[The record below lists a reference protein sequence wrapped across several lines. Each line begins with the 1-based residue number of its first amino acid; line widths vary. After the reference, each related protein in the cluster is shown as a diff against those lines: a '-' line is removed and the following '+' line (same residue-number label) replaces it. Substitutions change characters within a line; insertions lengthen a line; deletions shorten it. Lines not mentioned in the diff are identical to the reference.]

1 MKTIS
6 VKLPGKPPVTLAAS
20 GFCSPCEAATLQ
32 AQTAAVQKTYENNEL
47 FAAGEERDAPNEVA
61 WSGEIG
67 FESQFTGDGRY
78 INNGALRWDE
88 AQMPMPL
95 RWAPTDVGAHG
106 GAVVVGLITEMAVK
120 DGKVLAKGFIDSATE
135 YGAQVVEGLRSGLIK
150 GVSMDLDEM
159 SFEVR
164 VKQELI
170 DEVNAE
176 LNAMMSD
183 EPVEASD
190 EPIDVANGEKPDE
203 NGYTK
208 VYEQKAMEEVMYVT
222 DALVRAATLV
232 DIPAFKNAYVALDDE
247 TAVTAAAPKSIVAA
261 APLAPT
267 QTWFADPKLDGPTP
281 LTFTKDGRVFG
292 HIALWGTC
300 HTGFTQ
306 TCVTAPTSHT
316 GYALFRTG
324 ALITAEGTE
333 VAVGRITMD
342 TGHAALGLAA
352 APAAAHY
359 DNTGNAVADVSAGED
374 VHGIWVAG
382 ALRSTV
388 TDEQLRALR
397 SSPMSGD
404 WRTSGG
410 NLELVSV
417 LAVNLPGF
425 PVPRVTAMVASGRT
439 ASLIRPTE
447 VPIVED
453 QEKAPTAVES
463 FAKTAQKIRR
473 AQWAKKVGE

>member
-1 MKTIS
+1 MKTIT
-6 VKLPGKPPVTLAAS
+6 VKLPGTPPVTLAAS
-20 GFCSPCEAATLQ
+20 GFCSPCEAAKLQ
-32 AQTAAVQKTYENNEL
+32 AQTAAVQETFQIK
-47 FAAGEERDAPNEVA
+47 AGGGGDMGTPTEVR
-61 WSGEIG
+61 WSGLLG
-67 FESQFTGDGRY
+67 FENQFTGDGRY
-78 INNGALRWDE
+78 INRGALRWH
-88 AQMPMPL
+88 ASQLPMPL
-95 RWAPTDVGAHG
+95 RWTPSDVGSHG
-106 GAVVVGLITEMAVK
+106 GAVVVGLIETLEVREN
-120 DGKVLAKGFIDSATE
+120 GEVWGTGFIDYSTE
-135 YGAQVVEGLRSGLIK
+135 EGFRVTEGLRSGLFK

-159 SFEVR
+159 SFEIR
-164 VKQELI
+164 VKA
-170 DEVNAE
+170 EVLAAHEAAIAE
-176 LNAMMSD
+176 IEYAI
-183 EPVEASD
+183 E
-190 EPIDVANGEKPDE
+190 NGEEVPEPPKEEPDP
-203 NGYTK
+203 NGYVK
-208 VYEQKAMEEVMYVT
+208 VYEQKALEEVMYVT
-222 DALVRAATLV
+222 SALVRAATIV
-232 DIPAFKNAYVALDDE
+232 DIPAFKDAYVKLDDIDDKVE
-247 TAVTAAAPKSIVAA
+247 KVYKTDRAITAAAPI
-261 APLAPT
+261 APASE
-267 QTWFADPKLDGPTP
+267 WFTDPKLDGATP

-300 HTGFTQ
+300 HTGFVN
-306 TCVTAPTSHT
+306 TCVTAPPSMT

-324 ALITAEGTE
+324 ALITAEGDE

-342 TGHAALGLAA
+342 TGHAALELAA

-374 VHGIWVAG
+374 AHGIWVAG

-453 QEKAPTAVES
+453 QVKAPTAVES
-463 FAKTAQKIRR
+463 FAKAAQKARR
-473 AQWAKKVGE
+473 AVLAKKVGE

>member
-1 MKTIS
+1 MKTIT
-6 VKLPGKPPVTLAAS
+6 VKLPGQAPATLAAS
-20 GFCSPCEAATLQ
+20 GFCSPCEAAKLQ
-32 AQTAAVQKTYENNEL
+32 AQTAAVQKTYQNDG
-47 FAAGEERDAPNEVA
+47 GETGTPSEIR
-61 WSGEIG
+61 WSGPLG
-67 FESQFTGDGRY
+67 FENEFTGDGRY
-78 INNGALRWDE
+78 INRGALRWE
-88 AQMPMPL
+88 TAQLPMPL

-106 GAVVVGLITEMAVK
+106 GAMVVGLIETLEVREN
-120 DGKVLAKGFIDSATE
+120 GEVWGTGFIDYSTDE
-135 YGAQVVEGLRSGLIK
+135 GYKVVEGLRSGLYK

-159 SFEVR
+159 SFEIR
-164 VKQELI
+164 VKA
-170 DEVNAE
+170 EVLAAMEKEIAE
-176 LNAMMSD
+176 IEYAI
-183 EPVEASD
+183 E
-190 EPIDVANGEKPDE
+190 NGEEIPEPPKEEADP
-203 NGYTK
+203 NGYVK
-208 VYEQKAMEEVMYVT
+208 VYEQKALEEVMYVT
-222 DALVRAATLV
+222 SALVRAATIV
-232 DIPAFKNAYVALDDE
+232 DIPAFKNAYVKLDDIDDKVE
-247 TAVTAAAPKSIVAA
+247 QISSDRSITAA
-261 APLAPT
+261 APLAPVSA
-267 QTWFADPKLDGPTP
+267 WFADPKMDGPTP
-281 LTFTKDGRVFG
+281 LTFTADGRVFG

-300 HTGFTQ
+300 HTGFAN
-306 TCVTAPTSHT
+306 TCVTAPPSHT
-316 GYALFRTG
+316 NYALFRTG

-342 TGHAALGLAA
+342 TGHAALSLSA

-374 VHGIWVAG
+374 AHGIWVAG
-382 ALRSTV
+382 ALRSSV

-453 QEKAPTAVES
+453 KPKVPTAVET
-463 FAKTAQKIRR
+463 FVNATKKIRR
-473 AQWAKKVGE
+473 AQWAEKVGK

>member
-1 MKTIS
+1 MKTIT
-6 VKLPGKPPVTLAAS
+6 VKLPGTPPVTLAAS
-20 GFCSPCEAATLQ
+20 GSCSPCEAAKLQ
-32 AQTAAVQKTYENNEL
+32 AQTAAVQETYQNN
-47 FAAGEERDAPNEVA
+47 AGGGGEMGTPTEIR
-61 WSGEIG
+61 WSGPLG
-67 FESQFTGDGRY
+67 FESEFTGDGRY
-78 INNGALRWDE
+78 INRGALRWE
-88 AQMPMPL
+88 ASQLPMPL
-95 RWAPTDVGAHG
+95 RWAPTDVGSHG
-106 GAVVVGLITEMAVK
+106 GAVVVGLIETLEVREN
-120 DGKVLAKGFIDSATE
+120 GQVWGTGFIDYSTE
-135 YGAQVVEGLRSGLIK
+135 EGFKVTEGLRSGLFK

-159 SFEVR
+159 SFEIR
-164 VKQELI
+164 VKA
-170 DEVNAE
+170 EVLAAHEAAIAE
-176 LNAMMSD
+176 IEYA
-183 EPVEASD
+183 
-190 EPIDVANGEKPDE
+190 IE
-203 NGYTK
+203 NGQEIPEPPKEEADPNGYVK
-208 VYEQKAMEEVMYVT
+208 VYEQKALEEVMYVT
-222 DALVRAATLV
+222 DALVRAATIV
-232 DIPAFKNAYVALDDE
+232 DIPAFKDAYVKLGDIDDKIE
-247 TAVTAAAPKSIVAA
+247 KVNSDRSITAA
-261 APLAPT
+261 APLAPAGD
-267 QTWFADPKLDGPTP
+267 WFIDPKLSGPTP
-281 LTFTKDGRVFG
+281 LTFHADGRVEG

-300 HTGFTQ
+300 HTGFRGS
-306 TCVTAPTSHT
+306 CVTAPSSHT

-342 TGHAALGLAA
+342 TGHAALSLSA

-374 VHGIWVAG
+374 AHGIWVAG

-447 VPIVED
+447 APIVEE
-453 QEKAPTAVES
+453 QVKPPTAVES
-463 FAKTAQKIRR
+463 FAKAAQKIRR
-473 AQWAKKVGE
+473 AQWAKRVGE